1 MEDDECVDPDDDDD
15 SKKKKKQVAE
25 PVKTTRESP
34 VRRLA
39 QKTPASCEDVLFLGM
54 KQSKEKE
61 ELDGVM
67 EKTKLLQ
74 IARSE
79 S

>member
-15 SKKKKKQVAE
+15 SKKKKQVAE

-61 ELDGVM
+61 ELDGIIG
-67 EKTKLLQ
+67 EDKTSSN
-74 IARSE
+74 RPV
-79 S
+79 